1 MYRLNRQLV
10 SDGGKASEKSLK
22 VEEVVVT
29 KIPAGLPEPGHSK
42 RSKPAMK
49 KTINLQ

>member
-10 SDGGKASEKSLK
+10 PDDGKASEKSLK

-29 KIPAGLPEPGHSK
+29 KIPAGLAEPGHSE